1 MTLKTPWT
9 YVCGVY
15 PFFQGD
21 FEMSITST
29 GTIAAIA
36 TPPGDGGVGIIRISG
51 EQALSIAKDIFHPAK
66 DSFSGFKPYTMH
78 YGTIVDADSVEID
91 DVLTVFMP
99 GPNSYTGEDTVE
111 INCHGGRAI
120 LSAVLGEVL
129 AKGARLANAG
139 EFTLRA
145 FLNGRMDLTQA
156 EAVAEM
162 IHAPSRG
169 AAQLAKVKLSGVLGE
184 RISGL
189 RLRLEELR
197 AQLCVAVDFPEDELE
212 CLPLEQ
218 MQSEVGDAVKNI
230 SEILSGV
237 ERTKAWREG
246 GLAVLSGKV
255 NAGKSSLLNAL
266 LGRNRAIVT
275 DIPGTTRDFIEETLN
290 LDGLQ
295 VRVVDTAGLRETSD
309 AVELAGVDMGRDLA
323 SQADLVLLIIDGSKP
338 FALADLDP
346 QFADMADKCLAV
358 INKSDL
364 EQADP
369 SPAVIMRESGYEVV
383 EISAKKGQGIER
395 LAALIREH
403 ILQGAG
409 EPDPDEL
416 VPNSRQAASLKKAH
430 VELEELMGDIAM
442 QVPYDLLGVRLE
454 SACSSL
460 SEITGEITP
469 QEVLNSIFENFC
481 VGK

>member
-1 MTLKTPWT
+1 MTLKTPRMN
-9 YVCGVY
+9 VRGVY
-15 PFFQGD
+15 PFRENVD
-21 FEMSITST
+21 MSSTST

-51 EQALSIAKDIFHPAK
+51 EKAQSIGREIFRPAK

-78 YGTIVDADSVEID
+78 YGTVVDSEDIEID
-91 DVLTVFMP
+91 DVLAVFMP
-99 GPNSYTGEDTVE
+99 GPNSYTGEDTIE

-120 LSAVLGEVL
+120 LGAVLGEVL
-129 AKGARLANAG
+129 ARGARLANAG

-162 IHAPSRG
+162 IHAPSKG

-189 RLRLEELR
+189 RARLEDLR

-212 CLPLEQ
+212 CLPLDK
-218 MQSEVGDAVKNI
+218 MRDEVGDAVQNI

-246 GLAVLSGKV
+246 ALAVLSGKV

-266 LGRNRAIVT
+266 LGRERAIVT

-290 LDGLQ
+290 LEGLQ

-309 AVELAGVDMGRDLA
+309 AVEKAGLDMGRDLA
-323 SQADLVLLIIDGSKP
+323 AQADLVLLIIDGSKP
-338 FALADLDP
+338 FVLEDLDP
-346 QFADMADKCLAV
+346 QFAAIGADCLAV
-358 INKSDL
+358 VNKCDL
-364 EQADP
+364 EQAV
-369 SPAVIMRESGYEVV
+369 PAPAEIMRGAGYEVV

-395 LAALIREH
+395 LAELIREH
-403 ILQGAG
+403 ILKGAG

-416 VPNSRQAASLKKAH
+416 VPNSRQAATLKKANS
-430 VELEELMGDIAM
+430 ELKDLMEDIEM
-442 QVPYDLLGVRLE
+442 QIPYDLLGVRLE
-454 SACSSL
+454 TACSAL

>member
-1 MTLKTPWT
+1 M
-9 YVCGVY
+9 
-15 PFFQGD
+15 
-21 FEMSITST
+21 TST

-51 EQALSIAKDIFHPAK
+51 KEALAIVENIFKPAK
-66 DSFSGFKPYTMH
+66 DSFSGFRPYTMH
-78 YGTIVDADSVEID
+78 YGCIIDSCGVEID

-99 GPNSYTGEDTVE
+99 GPNSYTGEDTIE

-120 LSAVLGEVL
+120 LGAVLEEIISL
-129 AKGARLANAG
+129 GARIANAG

-162 IHAPSRG
+162 IHAPSKG
-169 AAQLAKVKLSGVLGE
+169 AAQLARVKLSGVLGE
-184 RISGL
+184 RIEEL
-189 RLRLEELR
+189 RRRLEELR

-218 MQSEVGDAVKNI
+218 MNSEVTDAVKNI

-295 VRVVDTAGLRETSD
+295 VRVVDTAGLRDTDD
-309 AVELAGVDMGRDLA
+309 AVEQAGLNMGRDLA
-323 SQADLVLLIIDGSKP
+323 SQADLVLLIIDGSQP
-338 FALADLDP
+338 FELGDIDP
-346 QFADMADKCLAV
+346 EFSAESGKCLAV
-358 INKSDL
+358 INKCDL
-364 EQADP
+364 AQSIP
-369 SPAVIMRESGYEVV
+369 SPAVIMADAGYDVV
-383 EISAKKGQGIER
+383 EISAKKGQGIDD
-395 LAALIREH
+395 LAGLIREH
-403 ILQGAG
+403 ILKGAG
-409 EPDPDEL
+409 EPDSDEL
-416 VPNSRQAASLKKAH
+416 VPNSRQAVTLKKA
-430 VELEELMGDIAM
+430 VSELEELIYDIRM
-442 QVPYDLLGVRLE
+442 EIPYDLLGVRLE
-454 SACSSL
+454 SACSAL

-469 QEVLNSIFENFC
+469 QEVLNSIFDKFC

>member
-1 MTLKTPWT
+1 
-9 YVCGVY
+9 
-15 PFFQGD
+15 
-21 FEMSITST
+21 MSLTST

-51 EQALSIAKDIFHPAK
+51 SKARLIADEIFRPAK
-66 DSFSGFKPYTMH
+66 DSFAGFRPYTMH
-78 YGTIVDADSVEID
+78 YGCIADRAGVDID
-91 DVLTVFMP
+91 DVLAVFMP
-99 GPNSYTGEDTVE
+99 GPNSYTGEDTIE

-120 LSAVLGEVL
+120 LRAVLEEIL
-129 AKGARLANAG
+129 SRGARIANPG

-162 IHAPSRG
+162 IHAPSKG
-169 AAQLAKVKLSGVLGE
+169 AAQLARVKLSGVLGE
-184 RISGL
+184 RIEEL
-189 RLRLEELR
+189 RKRLEELR

-212 CLPLEQ
+212 CLPLDE
-218 MQSEVGDAVKNI
+218 MNTEVSSAAKKI
-230 SEILSGV
+230 SALLAGV

-246 GLAVLSGKV
+246 ALAVLSGKV

-295 VRVVDTAGLRETSD
+295 VRLVDTAGLRETDD
-309 AVELAGVDMGRDLA
+309 AVEQAGLDMGRDLA
-323 SQADLVLLIIDGSKP
+323 SQADLVLLIIDGSMP
-338 FALADLDP
+338 FAIADLDP
-346 QFADMADKCLAV
+346 QFSAESGKCLAV
-358 INKSDL
+358 INKADL
-364 EQADP
+364 AQADP
-369 SPAVIMRESGYEVV
+369 APSQVMKDAGYDVL
-383 EISAKKGQGIER
+383 EISAKKGQGIDE
-395 LAALIREH
+395 LAVVIRER
-403 ILQGAG
+403 ILKGAG

-416 VPNSRQAASLKKAH
+416 VPNSRQAATLKKALS
-430 VELEELMGDIAM
+430 ELEELVLDIEM
-442 QVPYDLLGVRLE
+442 QIPYDLLGVRLE
-454 SACSSL
+454 AATSAL

-469 QEVLNSIFENFC
+469 QEVLNSIFDNFC

>member
-1 MTLKTPWT
+1 
-9 YVCGVY
+9 
-15 PFFQGD
+15 
-21 FEMSITST
+21 MSITST

-36 TPPGDGGVGIIRISG
+36 TPPGDGGVGIIRICG
-51 EQALSIAKDIFHPAK
+51 EDVLSIAKEIFRPAK
-66 DSFSGFKPYTMH
+66 AGFLDFKPYTMH
-78 YGTIVDADSVEID
+78 YGTIVDAQSVEID
-91 DVLTVFMP
+91 DVLAVFMP

-120 LSAVLGEVL
+120 LGAVLGEVL
-129 AKGARLANAG
+129 SKGARLANAG

-189 RLRLEELR
+189 RTRLEELR

-212 CLPLEQ
+212 CLPLEK
-218 MQSEVGDAVKNI
+218 MEFEVGDAVQKI

-246 GLAVLSGKV
+246 GLAVFSGQV

-323 SQADLVLLIIDGSKP
+323 LQADLVLLIIDGSKP
-338 FALADLDP
+338 FGLTDLDP
-346 QFADMADKCLAV
+346 QFADMPGDCLAV

-364 EQADP
+364 DQADP
-369 SPAVIMRESGYEVV
+369 SPAAIMRGAGYEVV

-395 LAALIREH
+395 LAALIREY
-403 ILQGAG
+403 ILKGAG

-416 VPNSRQAASLKKAH
+416 VPNTRQAATLKKAH
-430 VELEELMGDIAM
+430 LELEELMGDIAM
-442 QVPYDLLGVRLE
+442 RVPYDLLGVRLE
-454 SACSSL
+454 AACSAL

>member
-1 MTLKTPWT
+1 MP
-9 YVCGVY
+9 
-15 PFFQGD
+15 
-21 FEMSITST
+21 ITST

-51 EQALSIAKDIFHPAK
+51 EEALVIAKNIFKPAK
-66 DSFSGFKPYTMH
+66 DSFSGFRPYTMH
-78 YGTIVDADSVEID
+78 YGCIVDSCGVEID

-99 GPNSYTGEDTVE
+99 GPNSYTGEDTIE

-120 LSAVLGEVL
+120 LGAVLEEIL
-129 AKGARLANAG
+129 SRGARIANAG

-162 IHAPSRG
+162 IHAPSKG
-169 AAQLAKVKLSGVLGE
+169 AAQLARVKLSGVLGE
-184 RISGL
+184 RIEEL
-189 RLRLEELR
+189 RRRLEELR

-218 MQSEVGDAVKNI
+218 MNSEVTDAVKNI
-230 SEILSGV
+230 YEILSGV

-295 VRVVDTAGLRETSD
+295 VRVVDTAGLRDTDD
-309 AVELAGVDMGRDLA
+309 AVEQAGLDMGRDLA
-323 SQADLVLLIIDGSKP
+323 SQADLVLLIIDGSQP
-338 FALADLDP
+338 FELSDIDP
-346 QFADMADKCLAV
+346 EFSAECGKCLAV
-358 INKSDL
+358 INKCDL
-364 EQADP
+364 VQSVP
-369 SPAVIMRESGYEVV
+369 SPAAVMGDAGYDVV
-383 EISAKKGQGIER
+383 EISAKKGQGIDN
-395 LAALIREH
+395 LAGMIREH
-403 ILQGAG
+403 ILKGAG

-416 VPNSRQAASLKKAH
+416 VPNSRQAATLKKA
-430 VELEELMGDIAM
+430 VSELEELIYDIRM
-442 QVPYDLLGVRLE
+442 EIPYDLLGVRLE
-454 SACSSL
+454 SACSAL

-469 QEVLNSIFENFC
+469 QEVLNSIFDKFC

>member
-1 MTLKTPWT
+1 
-9 YVCGVY
+9 
-15 PFFQGD
+15 
-21 FEMSITST
+21 MSLTST

-51 EQALSIAKDIFHPAK
+51 SKAQLIAAEIFSPAK
-66 DSFSGFKPYTMH
+66 ESFAGFEPYTMH
-78 YGTIVDADSVEID
+78 YGSIVDSEFVEID
-91 DVLTVFMP
+91 DVLTVYMP

-120 LSAVLGEVL
+120 LSAVLSEIL
-129 AKGARLANAG
+129 ARGARLANAG

-169 AAQLAKVKLSGVLGE
+169 AAQLAKVKLSGILGE
-184 RISGL
+184 RISQVRG
-189 RLRLEELR
+189 RLEELR

-212 CLPLEQ
+212 CLPLEK
-218 MQSEVGDAVKNI
+218 MQQEVGAAITSI
-230 SEILSGV
+230 SELLAGV

-275 DIPGTTRDFIEETLN
+275 DIPGTTRDFIEEPLN

-295 VRVVDTAGLRETSD
+295 VRVVDTAGLRDTSD
-309 AVELAGVDMGRDLA
+309 AVELAGLDMGRDLA
-323 SQADLVLLIIDGSKP
+323 TQADLVLLIIDGSKP
-338 FALADLDP
+338 FALDDIDP
-346 QFADMADKCLAV
+346 AFSALSGKCLAV
-358 INKSDL
+358 INKADL
-364 EQADP
+364 EQAEP
-369 SPAVIMRESGYEVV
+369 APAVIMRDAGYEVV

-395 LAALIREH
+395 LAVLIREH
-403 ILQGAG
+403 ILKGAG

-416 VPNSRQAASLKKAH
+416 VPNSRQAASLKKANE
-430 VELEELMGDIAM
+430 ELEELIRDIEM
-442 QVPYDLLGVRLE
+442 EIPYDLLGVRLE
-454 SACSSL
+454 SACSAL

-469 QEVLNSIFENFC
+469 QEVLNSIFDNFC

>member
-1 MTLKTPWT
+1 
-9 YVCGVY
+9 
-15 PFFQGD
+15 
-21 FEMSITST
+21 MSITST
-29 GTIAAIA
+29 GTITAVA

-51 EQALSIAKDIFHPAK
+51 EKSLSIANDIFRPAK
-66 DSFSGFKPYTMH
+66 ESFSGFKPYTMH
-78 YGTIVDADSVEID
+78 YGTIVDAESVEID
-91 DVLTVFMP
+91 DVLAVFMP

-111 INCHGGRAI
+111 LNCHGGRAI

-129 AKGARLANAG
+129 AKGARIANAG

-184 RISGL
+184 RINGL

-218 MQSEVGDAVKNI
+218 MHSEVEDAAKNI

-246 GLAVLSGKV
+246 GLAVLSGMV

-290 LDGLQ
+290 LEGLQ
-295 VRVVDTAGLRETSD
+295 VRVVDTAGLRETDD
-309 AVELAGVDMGRDLA
+309 AVELAGLDMGRDLA

-338 FALADLDP
+338 FTLDDVDP
-346 QFADMADKCLAV
+346 QFADAQEKCLAV

-364 EQADP
+364 EQAVP
-369 SPAVIMRESGYEVV
+369 SPADTMRAAGYDVV

-395 LAALIREH
+395 LAELIRER
-403 ILQGAG
+403 ILKESG

-416 VPNSRQAASLKKAH
+416 VPNSRQAATLKKAH
-430 VELEELMGDIAM
+430 AELDELLTDIKM

-454 SACSSL
+454 SACSAL

>member
-1 MTLKTPWT
+1 MILKTPWT
-9 YVCGVY
+9 NVCGVY
-15 PFFQGD
+15 PFRENID
-21 FEMSITST
+21 MSITST
-29 GTIAAIA
+29 GTITAIA

-51 EQALSIAKDIFHPAK
+51 EKALTIAEDIFRPAK
-66 DSFSGFKPYTMH
+66 KSFSGFKPYTMH
-78 YGTIVDADSVEID
+78 YGTVVDSEAVEID
-91 DVLTVFMP
+91 DVLAVYMP

-111 INCHGGRAI
+111 LNCHGGRAI
-120 LSAVLGEVL
+120 LSAVLGEVIC
-129 AKGARLANAG
+129 KGARLANAG

-184 RISGL
+184 RITGL
-189 RLRLEELR
+189 RTRLEELR

-218 MQSEVGDAVKNI
+218 MQAEVGDAVKNI

-246 GLAVLSGKV
+246 ALAVLSGKV

-266 LGRNRAIVT
+266 LGRDRAIVT

-309 AVELAGVDMGRDLA
+309 AVELAGLDMGRDLA
-323 SQADLVLLIIDGSKP
+323 SQADLVLLIIDGSQP
-338 FALADLDP
+338 FALEDLDP
-346 QFADMADKCLAV
+346 QFAVMSADCLAV

-364 EQADP
+364 EQSSP
-369 SPAVIMRESGYEVV
+369 SPAEIMRGAGYEVV

-395 LAALIREH
+395 LAAHVREH
-403 ILQGAG
+403 ILKGAG

-416 VPNSRQAASLKKAH
+416 VPNSRQAATLKKANS
-430 VELEELMGDIAM
+430 ELKELMADIEM
-442 QVPYDLLGVRLE
+442 QIPYDLLGVRLE
-454 SACSSL
+454 AACSAL

>member
-1 MTLKTPWT
+1 
-9 YVCGVY
+9 
-15 PFFQGD
+15 
-21 FEMSITST
+21 MSLSST

-51 EQALSIAKDIFHPAK
+51 AEALSIAKVIFKPAK
-66 DSFSGFKPYTMH
+66 ESFVGFKPYTMH
-78 YGTIVDADSVEID
+78 YGSIVDAEAVEVD

-99 GPNSYTGEDTVE
+99 GPNSYTGEDTIE

-120 LSAVLGEVL
+120 LGAVLEEIL
-129 AKGARLANAG
+129 SKGARIANAG

-145 FLNGRMDLTQA
+145 FLNGKMDLTQA

-162 IHAPSRG
+162 IHAPSKG
-169 AAQLAKVKLSGVLGE
+169 AAQLARVKLSGVLGE
-184 RISGL
+184 RIEEL
-189 RLRLEELR
+189 RKRLEELR

-212 CLPLEQ
+212 CLPLEK
-218 MQSEVGDAVKNI
+218 MSSEVSDAVKNI

-246 GLAVLSGKV
+246 GLAVLSGRV

-295 VRVVDTAGLRETSD
+295 VRVVDTAGLRETTD
-309 AVELAGVDMGRDLA
+309 AVEQAGLDMGRDLA
-323 SQADLVLLIIDGSKP
+323 TQADLVLLIIDGSKA
-338 FALADLDP
+338 FQLDDVDP
-346 QFADMADKCLAV
+346 EFLSQSGKCLAV
-358 INKSDL
+358 VNKSDL
-364 EQADP
+364 AQADP
-369 SPAVIMRESGYEVV
+369 APAQIMSDAGYEVV
-383 EISAKKGQGIER
+383 EISAKKGQGIDE
-395 LAALIREH
+395 LAAAIRER

-416 VPNSRQAASLKKAH
+416 VPNSRQAATLKKALT
-430 VELEELMGDIAM
+430 ELEELMQDIGM
-442 QVPYDLLGVRLE
+442 EIPYDLLGVRLE
-454 SACSSL
+454 SACCAL